1 MLLDV
6 QQLSVNYRGT
16 EALAALDFQL
26 EPGQLAGLVGP
37 NGAGKSTMLKGMLGL
52 VPSQGRVLLDGKP
65 LLSQRRRIAYM
76 PQRSQI
82 DWDYPITVERV
93 VMMGRSALNGW
104 GMSSRRVDRDVKSRV
119 AEALDRVELSHL
131 SQRPIGQLS
140 GGQQQRVFL
149 ARALAQDA
157 DLFLFDEPLAA
168 VDKKTELLI
177 FSVYDQLK
185 AQGKSLLVSCHD
197 WGTALERYDRLLL
210 LNQCLIAK
218 GTPMDV
224 MTPHNLQQAYG
235 VPMKARSMHDYDV
248 PLAC

>member
-1 MLLDV
+1 MLLEV
-6 QQLSVNYRGT
+6 QQLSVTYRGLD
-16 EALAALDFQL
+16 ALAALDFQL
-26 EPGQLAGLVGP
+26 EPGQLMGLIGP
-37 NGAGKSTMLKGMLGL
+37 NGAGKSTILKGILGL
-52 VPSQGRVLLDGKP
+52 VPSQGRVLLEGRA
-65 LLSQRRRIAYM
+65 LCQQRRRVAYM

-93 VMMGRSALNGW
+93 VMMGRSAQAGW
-104 GMSSRRVDRDVKSRV
+104 GRGLDRAAKRRV
-119 AEALDRVELSHL
+119 AEALDRVELQEL

-168 VDKKTELLI
+168 VDKKTELLV
-177 FSVYDQLK
+177 FSIYDELK

-210 LNQCLIAK
+210 LNQSLIAK
-218 GTPMDV
+218 GKPAEV
-224 MTPHNLQQAYG
+224 MTPYNLQKAYG
-235 VPMKARSMHDYDV
+235 VPIKSRSIHDHNL
-248 PLAC
+248 PFAC

>member
-1 MLLDV
+1 MLLEV
-6 QQLSVNYRGT
+6 QQLSVNYRGL

-37 NGAGKSTMLKGMLGL
+37 NGAGKSTMLKGILGL
-52 VPSQGRVLLDGKP
+52 VPSRGRVLLSGKP
-65 LLSQRRRIAYM
+65 LLSQRRRVAYM

-104 GMSSRRVDRDVKSRV
+104 GMNSRSSDRHAKLQV
-119 AEALDRVELSHL
+119 AEALERVELSHL
-131 SQRPIGQLS
+131 NQRPIGQLS

-157 DLFLFDEPLAA
+157 DLFLFDEPLAS
-168 VDKKTELLI
+168 VDKKTESLV
-177 FSVYDQLK
+177 FSIYDDLK
-185 AQGKSLLVSCHD
+185 IQGKSLLVSCHD

-218 GTPMDV
+218 GPPGDV
-224 MTPHNLQQAYG
+224 MTPQNLQQAYG
-235 VPMKARSMHDYDV
+235 VPMRTRSMHDYDA